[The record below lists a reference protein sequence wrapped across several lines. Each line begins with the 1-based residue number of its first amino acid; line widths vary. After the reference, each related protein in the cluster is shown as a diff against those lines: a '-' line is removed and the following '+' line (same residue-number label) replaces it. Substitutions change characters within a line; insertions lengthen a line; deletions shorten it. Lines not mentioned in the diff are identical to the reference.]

1 MKWSVPILLLFSYF
15 AGLCQKENLH
25 WHFGYNCSLDFS
37 AGTPIWS
44 GSSPI
49 YTEEGSSSISDSAG
63 NYLFS
68 VQGTQIFDRNNNPM
82 PGGSQL
88 KGSTSSTQNSLIVPF
103 VDDDENRY
111 YHVFTVAAQNDAWP
125 TPYQNTGLEHSVV
138 DIEANNGN
146 GEVIQASTEI
156 IPWVAEKIHASYH
169 ANGHDVWV
177 VVRGMNSNAYYS
189 ILIDCQGLNSPV
201 VSQSGFFLN
210 TDFESIVSQGALKI
224 SPDGSKIACTYS
236 PVLDST
242 YKRNLAILEYAEFNN
257 MTGVVSNVD
266 TVQVTYPP
274 SQMVLAYGLEFSPDN
289 SKLYWTVQKYQSDLF
304 QMDYNAPNFKQSRA
318 LIGNYTP
325 SIASLQLAPDGK
337 IYVAQTGGSQ
347 QLKVINNPNQTA
359 GNVIVQNGPAVYN
372 YLTHG
377 LPNFWNIQAPPKS
390 EISYDT
396 LVECPEN
403 KILLY
408 APDKWSDYKW
418 SDGSESAFLNVNG
431 ENTYFVHQKKC
442 PRDTAYFE
450 IVYKDTCICDIFL
463 PNAYTPNGDG
473 INEGF
478 KAISSCDLA
487 FFEIIIYNRW
497 GEIVFKSNDIEE
509 AWTPS
514 ANNSKSD
521 IFVYKVSYAFRDNG
535 VIQNQRKT
543 GHISLIF

>member
-1 MKWSVPILLLFSYF
+1 MKRLSLILLLFISTVGF
-15 AGLCQKENLH
+15 CQKENLH

-37 AGTPIWS
+37 SGTPVWS
-44 GSSPI
+44 GVSPI

-111 YHVFTVAAQNDAWP
+111 YHIFTVAAQNDVWP
-125 TPYQNTGLEHSVV
+125 TPYQNTGLEHSIVNMQ
-138 DIEANNGN
+138 ANNGN
-146 GEVIQASTEI
+146 GEVIQSSTEI
-156 IPWVAEKIHASYH
+156 IPWVAEKIHATRH

-177 VVRGMNSNAYYS
+177 VVRGMNSSAYYS

-201 VSQSGFFLN
+201 VSQSPFFLS

-242 YKRNLAILEYAEFNN
+242 YKRNLAILEFAEFNN
-257 MTGVVSNVD
+257 ATGVVSSVD

-274 SQMVLAYGLEFSPDN
+274 NQMVLAYGLEFSPDD

-304 QMDYNAPNFKQSRA
+304 QMDYNMPNFKQSRA

-325 SIASLQLAPDGK
+325 SLASLQLAPNGK
-337 IYVAQTGGSQ
+337 IYISQTGGSQ
-347 QLKVINNPNQTA
+347 QLKTISNPNQAA
-359 GNVIVQNGPAVYN
+359 GNVIVQNGPTVNN

-377 LPNFWNIQAPPKS
+377 LPNFWNIQKPPKATV
-390 EISYDT
+390 SYDT

-403 KILLY
+403 NVILY
-408 APDKWSDYKW
+408 APDGWNDYQWSN
-418 SDGSESAFLNVNG
+418 SSESTYTSAS
-431 ENTYFVHQKKC
+431 EERTYFVRQKTC
-442 PRDTAYFE
+442 PRDTAFYT
-450 IVYKDTCICDIFL
+450 VVHKDTCICDIFL

-487 FFEIIIYNRW
+487 FFEISIYNRW
-497 GEIVFKSNDIEE
+497 GEIVFKSNSIDE
-509 AWTPS
+509 AWIPDGKT
-514 ANNSKSD
+514 SKSD
-521 IFVYKVSYAFRDNG
+521 VFVYKVIYAFKDRG
-535 VIQNQRKT
+535 FIQQNQKT
-543 GHISLIF
+543 GHVVVIQ